1 MIWQSKKILTDG
13 GYFNDDNENCRKYK
27 KHLDS
32 IYACVV
38 DYGYT
43 YKEIPT
49 KDDQNDG
56 RRVTEEHFAI
66 EVLESKRPQFEKCM
80 EELNIALKTEMLTKD
95 GKKSLFYTFKSQ
107 NLPELKNIIRGIVKT
122 KQQQAAAIAKSKGNS
137 K

>member
-1 MIWQSKKILTDG
+1 MTIEKILTTG
-13 GYFNDDNENCRKYK
+13 GYFHDDPDYIKYK

-49 KDDQNDG
+49 KGDQNDG

-66 EVLESKRPQFEKCM
+66 EVLESKRPQFEECM
-80 EELNIALKTEMLTKD
+80 AELNIALKKEMLKKD
-95 GKKSLFYTFKSQ
+95 GKECLFYTFRTK
-107 NLPELKNIIRGIVKT
+107 NFPELKEIIRGMVKT
-122 KQQQAAAIAKSKGNS
+122 KQQQATVMAQSKGNS